1 MRVISCKLSVMV
13 KLRESIHA
21 ELVAALYLVKLGK
34 VFLLALSEKLA
45 GGLKFLPETFVI
57 SN

>member
-1 MRVISCKLSVMV
+1 MV

-21 ELVAALYLVKLGK
+21 ELVTALYLVKFGE
-34 VFLLALSEKLA
+34 VFLLTLGEKLA
-45 GGLKFLPETFVI
+45 GGFKFLPETFVI